1 MTTPATASEP
11 YTDAAPSVRTSTL
24 SKAITGMLFVS
35 TKTLPSFAVA
45 AATVFLLP
53 STKTKVEERP
63 SPLKF
68 TFDNPW
74 VLPDW
79 KESGLFSEPL
89 FTEIFLVISAIV
101 VAPRSSIVS
110 RPIIWTGEDPSVA
123 LPFI

>member
-53 STKTKVEERP
+53 STKTRVEERP
-63 SPLKF
+63 SPLKL
-68 TFDNPW
+68 TFDNP
-74 VLPDW
+74 
-79 KESGLFSEPL
+79 
-89 FTEIFLVISAIV
+89 
-101 VAPRSSIVS
+101 
-110 RPIIWTGEDPSVA
+110 
-123 LPFI
+123 